1 MKVAIVHYWL
11 VRMRGGEKVL
21 EAICELYPD
30 ADIFTHVVN
39 PAKISETINN
49 HAINTTFINSLPWS
63 RTHYQN
69 YLPLMPIALEQLDL
83 SEYDLI
89 ISSESGPAKGVI
101 TRPDAVHICYCHTP
115 MRYVWDMY
123 HEYLNRQ
130 NIFKRLLMRPLL
142 HYVRGWDFR
151 SAARVD
157 HFISNSNY
165 VAQRVKKFYRR
176 ESTVIYPPVDV
187 DKLRPVLNGKED
199 AQDYYLLLGQLVRY
213 KKADIAIRAF
223 NELGKKLI
231 VIGTGDHLR
240 ELKKLAN
247 NNIEFLGWQNEEHI
261 AFYLRSCRALIFPG
275 IEDFGIVPLE
285 AMASGTPVIAYAKG
299 GALETVVDQTTG
311 ILFDEQ
317 SAAGL
322 SRAVIRFETL
332 ETQFDKE
339 TLVRY
344 ADGFS
349 KSRFKREMN
358 DFINNKLGQ
367 SGQ

>member
-21 EAICELYPD
+21 EAICELYPE

-49 HAINTTFINSLPWS
+49 HAISTTFINKLPWS

-130 NIFKRLLMRPLL
+130 NFFKRLLMRPLL
-142 HYVRGWDFR
+142 HYIRTWDFQ

-157 HFISNSNY
+157 HFICNSNY
-165 VAQRVKKFYRR
+165 VAQRVKKVYRR
-176 ESTVIYPPVDV
+176 
-187 DKLRPVLNGKED
+187 
-199 AQDYYLLLGQLVRY
+199 
-213 KKADIAIRAF
+213 
-223 NELGKKLI
+223 
-231 VIGTGDHLR
+231 
-240 ELKKLAN
+240 
-247 NNIEFLGWQNEEHI
+247 
-261 AFYLRSCRALIFPG
+261 
-275 IEDFGIVPLE
+275 
-285 AMASGTPVIAYAKG
+285 
-299 GALETVVDQTTG
+299 
-311 ILFDEQ
+311 
-317 SAAGL
+317 
-322 SRAVIRFETL
+322 
-332 ETQFDKE
+332 
-339 TLVRY
+339 
-344 ADGFS
+344 
-349 KSRFKREMN
+349 
-358 DFINNKLGQ
+358 
-367 SGQ
+367 

>member
-49 HAINTTFINSLPWS
+49 HAISTTFINNLPWS

-101 TRPDAVHICYCHTP
+101 TRPDALHICYCHTP

-142 HYVRGWDFR
+142 HYMRGWDFR

-157 HFISNSNY
+157 HFICNSNY

-176 ESTVIYPPVDV
+176 ESTVIYPPVDT
-187 DKLRPVLNGKED
+187 KNFSPELNIEEGD
-199 AQDYYLLLGQLVRY
+199 QDYYLLLGQLVRY
-213 KKADIAIRAF
+213 KKADVAIQAF
-223 NELGKKLI
+223 NDLGKKLL
-231 VIGTGDHLR
+231 VIGTGEQLP
-240 ELKKLAN
+240 ELKKIAN
-247 NNIEFLGWQNEEHI
+247 SNIEFLGWQNEEKI
-261 AFYLRSCRALIFPG
+261 ALHLRSCKALIFPG

-311 ILFDEQ
+311 ILFDDQ

-322 SRAVIRFETL
+322 SKAVARFETL
-332 ETQFDKE
+332 EAQFDKKA
-339 TLVRY
+339 LVRH
-344 ADGFS
+344 AQGFS
-349 KSRFKREMN
+349 KSRFKREMSA
-358 DFINNKLGQ
+358 FINNKLGQ
-367 SGQ
+367 SG